1 MLNYDF
7 KMLSDYEFELLSR
20 DLLMKELKCNLENFE
35 KGRDQGIDL
44 RYSKNSENTIIVQ
57 CKHYAN
63 STYSNLKN
71 SIKNELPKIKKLKP
85 KRYILVTSMG
95 LTPRRKE
102 EIFKLLDNNCKELCD
117 IYDRNSINMLLSK
130 YPEIEQSNYKLWLTS
145 VNVMKKI
152 LNNGAYNKNIITIEN
167 IKYKFSIYVQ
177 NKSYLKAKEML
188 KNQNVCIISGNP
200 GVGKTT
206 LANMLAVEYID
217 SGYDL
222 IEITQNISEAYNLLQ
237 EGQKQIF
244 IFDDFLGQTGLDI
257 KLNKNED
264 SDIIK
269 FIEHINKSKN
279 KKFVLTTRGYILNQ
293 AQEKY
298 EELARYDFKLNEVTI
313 ELEDYSLYDKSR
325 ILYNHLYFKK
335 INKEYILNL
344 LDNNIINIIKHSNY
358 NPRLVENI
366 TEHFLPK
373 EPNQF
378 YYEFMQNLDN
388 PKRIWEIAYNSH
400 LTYYSQN
407 LVLILATFTYSV
419 RKNKLK
425 MAFNVYNEKK
435 CSKLHLPINFLN
447 FKNALKEL
455 DDSFISINESPFILK
470 ETENIVIKY
479 NNPSIKD
486 FIENFIIENEDE
498 FHIICES
505 CIFFEQIK
513 NLCDIYLKIEN
524 DINEDIL
531 IESIIRILDK
541 EEKDNGL
548 KDLIDKLILINEF
561 NYKKVKNAKL
571 NEYIL
576 DKIDIILSN
585 EEFDY
590 LITIDNIKS
599 IMEILKCNNLLYEK
613 QGYIIEILNKKIEEE
628 IYYIEEFRALKLI
641 EEEFEISF
649 NSDSKEN
656 INYMFK
662 EYIEGEKERVIRDKN
677 NWEIESLIDDSNEL
691 SSYFEY
697 DNYYVVQELEDTR
710 EEMNKEDE
718 IQEKENF
725 TLLES
730 DMSDGE
736 IVDMFMRLTE

>member
-7 KMLSDYEFELLSR
+7 KMLSDFEFELLIK
-20 DLLMKELKCNLENFE
+20 DLFMKEFDCNFESFE
-35 KGRDQGIDL
+35 KGKDQGIDL

-63 STYSNLKN
+63 SKYSDLKS
-71 SIKNELPKIKKLKP
+71 SIKKELPKIKILKP

-95 LTPRRKE
+95 LTPKRKE
-102 EIFKLLDNNCKELCD
+102 EIFEMLDNNCKQLCD

-152 LNNGAYNKNIITIEN
+152 LNNGAYNKNIIAIEN

-177 NKSYLKAKEML
+177 NKSYLKAKELL

-217 SGYDL
+217 SGYEL
-222 IEITQNISEAYNLLQ
+222 IKITQNVREGYELLQ
-237 EGQKQIF
+237 EGKKQIF

-269 FIEHINKSKN
+269 FIEYMNKSKN
-279 KKFVLTTRGYILNQ
+279 KKFILTTRGYILNQ

-335 INKEYILNL
+335 IRKEYILNL
-344 LDNNIINIIKHSNY
+344 LENNIINIIKHSNY

-366 TEHFLPK
+366 TEHFLPR
-373 EPNQF
+373 EPKQF
-378 YYEFMQNLDN
+378 YYEFMHNLDN

-400 LTYYSQN
+400 LTCYSQN
-407 LVLILATFTYSV
+407 LVLILATFAYSV
-419 RKNKLK
+419 GKDKLK
-425 MAFNVYNEKK
+425 IAFNVYNEKK
-435 CSKLHLPINFLN
+435 CNKLHLPINFSN
-447 FKNALKEL
+447 YKNALKEL
-455 DDSFISINESPFILK
+455 DDSFISINESPFLLK
-470 ETENIVIKY
+470 GTENIIIKY

-498 FHIICES
+498 FQTICES
-505 CIFFEQIK
+505 CIYFEQIK

-524 DINEDIL
+524 KLDKSIL
-531 IESIIRILDK
+531 IESIIRVLDK
-541 EEKDNGL
+541 EEKGNGL
-548 KDLIDKLILINEF
+548 RELVDKLVLIDEL
-561 NYKKVKNAKL
+561 NYKKINSSKL
-571 NEYIL
+571 NKYIL
-576 DKIDIILSN
+576 DKIDVILDN
-585 EEFDY
+585 EKNNS
-590 LITIDNIKS
+590 LITIGHIKS
-599 IMEILKCNNLLYEK
+599 IIKILKCNNLLCER
-613 QGYIIEILNKKIEEE
+613 QEYIIEVLNKKINEEL
-628 IYYIEEFRALKLI
+628 YYIEEFRALKSI
-641 EEEFEISF
+641 EEDFGINF
-649 NSDSKEN
+649 NSNCKEN
-656 INYMFK
+656 INNMYK
-662 EYIEGEKERVIRDKN
+662 EYMEDETERVIREKN
-677 NWEIESLIDDSNEL
+677 DWEIETLIDDSNEL

-697 DNYYVVQELEDTR
+697 DNYNVIQELENVR
-710 EEMNKEDE
+710 EEISNEEITEREDF
-718 IQEKENF
+718 KV
-725 TLLES
+725 LES
-730 DMSDGE
+730 DISDEE
-736 IVDMFMRLTE
+736 IVDMFRRLAE